1 MEMSN
6 VGGCLGF
13 EVTVVEFLKSIGG
26 VGINEET
33 KYVPYLSKFYP
44 CPLTLTGCSE
54 SNAKIVDQARSQVQA
69 EHKGLPCKGG

>member
-6 VGGCLGF
+6 VRGCLGF

-33 KYVPYLSKFYP
+33 KCVPYLSKFYP

-69 EHKGLPCKGG
+69 ENKGLLCKGG